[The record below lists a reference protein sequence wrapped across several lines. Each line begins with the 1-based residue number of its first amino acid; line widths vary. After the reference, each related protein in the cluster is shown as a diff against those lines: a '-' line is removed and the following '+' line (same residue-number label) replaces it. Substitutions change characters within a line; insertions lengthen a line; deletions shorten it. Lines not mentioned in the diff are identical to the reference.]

1 MKTFPFTSE
10 LGWSV
15 SRYDVFQSCKRKY
28 YYQYY
33 AKHDEPA
40 IRDRALYLKSMT
52 TVPLE
57 IGNIA
62 HDVMES
68 ILHRLIKSSQPVDI
82 ERLENFVHQR
92 AEQYVTSKKFLEVH
106 YKEQEHIEWKP
117 LAERAF
123 SSIRNIVTSDRFAW
137 ILELPQSS
145 KDQWMIEPAGFG
157 ETRIEGMKAY
167 CKVDFML
174 PHEDTVYIMDWKT
187 GKPDPEKHRKQ
198 LIGYS
203 LFASYHFEGR
213 FAHIIPMVCYVKE
226 SYEEVQPEISSD
238 DIAQFVETVRRETA
252 EMKSFNVDE
261 MKNTP
266 KVKTSF
272 PLTDQISSCRFC
284 EYRELCERG

>member
-1 MKTFPFTSE
+1 MKTFSFTSE

-28 YYQYY
+28 YHQYY
-33 AKHDEPA
+33 AKHDEPSL
-40 IRDRALYLKSMT
+40 RDRALLLKSMT

-68 ILHRLIKSSQPVDI
+68 ILHRLIKSSQPVDV
-82 ERLENFVHQR
+82 ERLEKFVHQK
-92 AEQYVTSKKFLEVH
+92 AQEYVTSKKFLEVH
-106 YKEQEHIEWKP
+106 YKEQEQIAWEP
-117 LAERAF
+117 IAERAF
-123 SSIRNIVTSDRFAW
+123 GSIKNIVTSDRFAW

-145 KDQWMIEPAGFG
+145 KDQWMIEPAGYG

-174 PHEDTVYIMDWKT
+174 PHEETIYIMDWKT

-203 LFASYHFEGR
+203 LFAKYHFDGR
-213 FAHIIPMVCYVKE
+213 FAQIVPMVCYVKE
-226 SYEEVQPEISSD
+226 GYEEVQPEITD
-238 DIAQFVETVRRETA
+238 ADISAFVETVRSETA
-252 EMKSFNVDE
+252 EMKSYNLDD

-266 KVKTSF
+266 KMKASF
-272 PLTDQISSCRFC
+272 AMTDNISSCRFC
-284 EYRELCERG
+284 EYRELCQR

>member
-1 MKTFPFTSE
+1 MM
-10 LGWSV
+10 
-15 SRYDVFQSCKRKY
+15 
-28 YYQYY
+28 
-33 AKHDEPA
+33 
-40 IRDRALYLKSMT
+40 LKSMT

-82 ERLENFVHQR
+82 DRLENFVHQR

-106 YKEQEHIEWKP
+106 YKEQEQIDWMP

-174 PHEDTVYIMDWKT
+174 PHDDTIYIMDWKT
-187 GKPDPEKHRKQ
+187 GKPDADKHRKQ

-203 LFASYHFEGR
+203 LFARYHFEGR
-213 FAHIIPMVCYVKE
+213 FANIIPMVCYVKE
-226 SYEEVQPEISSD
+226 GYEEVQPEITND
-238 DIAQFVETVRRETA
+238 DITAFVETVRREAT
-252 EMKSFNVDE
+252 EMKSYNLDE
-261 MKNTP
+261 FKNTP
-266 KVKTSF
+266 KMKAAF
-272 PLTDQISSCRFC
+272 PLSESISPCRFC
-284 EYRELCERG
+284 EYRELCER

>member
-1 MKTFPFTSE
+1 MKTFSFTSE

-28 YYQYY
+28 YHQYY

-40 IRDRALYLKSMT
+40 LRDRALLLKSMT

-68 ILHRLIKSSQPVDI
+68 ILHRLIKSSQPVDVN
-82 ERLENFVHQR
+82 RLEKFVHQK
-92 AEQYVTSKKFLEVH
+92 AQEYVTSKKFLEVH
-106 YKEQEHIEWKP
+106 YKEQEQIAWEP
-117 LAERAF
+117 IAERAF
-123 SSIRNIVTSDRFAW
+123 GSIKNIVTSDRFAW

-174 PHEDTVYIMDWKT
+174 PHEETIYIMDWKT

-203 LFASYHFEGR
+203 LFAKYHFDGR
-213 FAHIIPMVCYVKE
+213 FAQIVPMVCYVKE
-226 SYEEVQPEISSD
+226 GYEEVQPEITD
-238 DIAQFVETVRRETA
+238 ADISAFVETVRSETA
-252 EMKSFNVDE
+252 EMKSYNLDE

-266 KVKTSF
+266 KMKASF
-272 PLTDQISSCRFC
+272 AMTDNISSCRFC
-284 EYRELCERG
+284 EYRELCQR

>member
-15 SRYDVFQSCKRKY
+15 SRYDVFQTCKRKY

-33 AKHDEPA
+33 AKHDDPA
-40 IRDRALYLKSMT
+40 IRDRAMMLKSMT

-68 ILHRLIKSSQPVDI
+68 ILHRLIKSSQPVDVN
-82 ERLENFVHQR
+82 RLEKFVHQR
-92 AEQYVTSKKFLEVH
+92 AEEYVTSKKFLEVH
-106 YKEQEHIEWKP
+106 YKEQEHIEWMP

-174 PHEDTVYIMDWKT
+174 PHEDTIYIMDWKT
-187 GKPDPEKHRKQ
+187 GKPDDEKHRKQ

-203 LFASYHFEGR
+203 LFARYHFEGR
-213 FAHIIPMVCYVKE
+213 FANIIPMVCYVKDG
-226 SYEEVQPEISSD
+226 YQEVQPEITQD
-238 DIAQFVETVRRETA
+238 DISAFVETVRNESA
-252 EMKSFNVDE
+252 EMKSYNLDE
-261 MKNTP
+261 FKNTP
-266 KVKTSF
+266 KMKAAF
-272 PLTDQISSCRFC
+272 PLTENPSPCRFC
-284 EYRELCERG
+284 EYRELCER

>member
-1 MKTFPFTSE
+1 MKTFSFTSE

-28 YYQYY
+28 YHQYY

-40 IRDRALYLKSMT
+40 LRDRALLLKSMT

-68 ILHRLIKSSQPVDI
+68 ILHRLIKSSQPVDV
-82 ERLENFVHQR
+82 ERLEKFVHQK
-92 AEQYVTSKKFLEVH
+92 AQEYVTSKKFLEVH
-106 YKEQEHIEWKP
+106 YKEQEQIAWEP
-117 LAERAF
+117 IAERAF
-123 SSIRNIVTSDRFAW
+123 GSIRNIVTSDRFAW

-174 PHEDTVYIMDWKT
+174 PHEETIYIMDWKT

-203 LFASYHFEGR
+203 LFAKYHFDGR
-213 FAHIIPMVCYVKE
+213 FAQIVPMVCYVKE
-226 SYEEVQPEISSD
+226 GYEEVQPEITD
-238 DIAQFVETVRRETA
+238 ADISAFVETVRSETA
-252 EMKSFNVDE
+252 EMKSYNLDE

-266 KVKTSF
+266 KMKASF
-272 PLTDQISSCRFC
+272 AMTDNISSCRFC
-284 EYRELCERG
+284 EYRELCLR

>member
-1 MKTFPFTSE
+1 MKTFSFTSE

-28 YYQYY
+28 YHQYY
-33 AKHDEPA
+33 AKHDEPSL
-40 IRDRALYLKSMT
+40 RDRALLLKSMT

-68 ILHRLIKSSQPVDI
+68 ILHRLIKSSQPVDV
-82 ERLENFVHQR
+82 ERLEKFVHQK
-92 AEQYVTSKKFLEVH
+92 AQEYVSSKKFLEVH
-106 YKEQEHIEWKP
+106 YKEQEQIAWEP
-117 LAERAF
+117 IAERAF
-123 SSIRNIVTSDRFAW
+123 GSIKNIVTSDRFAW

-145 KDQWMIEPAGFG
+145 KDQWMIEPAGYG

-174 PHEDTVYIMDWKT
+174 PHEETIYIMDWKT

-203 LFASYHFEGR
+203 LFAKYHFDGR
-213 FAHIIPMVCYVKE
+213 FAQIVPMVCYVKE
-226 SYEEVQPEISSD
+226 GYEEVQPEITD
-238 DIAQFVETVRRETA
+238 ADISAFVETVRSETA
-252 EMKSFNVDE
+252 EMKSYNLDE

-266 KVKTSF
+266 KMKASF
-272 PLTDQISSCRFC
+272 AMTDNISSCRFC
-284 EYRELCERG
+284 EYRELCQR

>member
-1 MKTFPFTSE
+1 MKTFSFTSE

-28 YYQYY
+28 YHQYY

-40 IRDRALYLKSMT
+40 LRDRALLLKSMT

-82 ERLENFVHQR
+82 DRLEKFVHQK
-92 AEQYVTSKKFLEVH
+92 AQEYVTSKKFLEVH
-106 YKEQEHIEWKP
+106 YKEQEQIAWEP
-117 LAERAF
+117 IAERAF
-123 SSIRNIVTSDRFAW
+123 GSIKNIVTSDRFAW

-174 PHEDTVYIMDWKT
+174 PHEETIYIMDWKT

-203 LFASYHFEGR
+203 LFAKYHFDGR
-213 FAHIIPMVCYVKE
+213 FAQIVPMVCYVKE
-226 SYEEVQPEISSD
+226 GYEEVQPEITD
-238 DIAQFVETVRRETA
+238 ADISAFVETVRSETA
-252 EMKSFNVDE
+252 EMKSYNLDE

-266 KVKTSF
+266 KMKASF
-272 PLTDQISSCRFC
+272 AMTDNISSCRFC
-284 EYRELCERG
+284 EYRELCQR

>member
-1 MKTFPFTSE
+1 MKTFSFTSE

-28 YYQYY
+28 YHQYY

-40 IRDRALYLKSMT
+40 LRDRALLLKSMT

-82 ERLENFVHQR
+82 DRLEKFVHQK
-92 AEQYVTSKKFLEVH
+92 AQEYVTSKKFLEVH
-106 YKEQEHIEWKP
+106 YKEQEQISWEP
-117 LAERAF
+117 IAERAF
-123 SSIRNIVTSDRFAW
+123 GSIKNIVTSERFAW

-174 PHEDTVYIMDWKT
+174 PHEETIYIMDWKT

-203 LFASYHFEGR
+203 LFAKYHFDGR
-213 FAHIIPMVCYVKE
+213 FAQIVPMVCYVKE
-226 SYEEVQPEISSD
+226 GYEEVQPEITD
-238 DIAQFVETVRRETA
+238 ADISAFVETVRSETA
-252 EMKSFNVDE
+252 EMKSYNLDE

-266 KVKTSF
+266 KMKASF
-272 PLTDQISSCRFC
+272 AMTDNISSCRFC
-284 EYRELCERG
+284 EYRELCQR

>member
-1 MKTFPFTSE
+1 MKTFSFTSE

-28 YYQYY
+28 YHQYY
-33 AKHDEPA
+33 AKHDEPSL
-40 IRDRALYLKSMT
+40 RDRALLLKSMT

-68 ILHRLIKSSQPVDI
+68 ILHRLIKSSQPVDV
-82 ERLENFVHQR
+82 ERLEKFVHQK
-92 AEQYVTSKKFLEVH
+92 AQEYVTSKKFLEVH
-106 YKEQEHIEWKP
+106 YKEQEQIAWEP
-117 LAERAF
+117 IAERAF
-123 SSIRNIVTSDRFAW
+123 GSIKNIVTSDRFAW

-145 KDQWMIEPAGFG
+145 KDQWMIEPAGYG

-174 PHEDTVYIMDWKT
+174 PHEETIYIMDWKT

-203 LFASYHFEGR
+203 LFAKYHFDGR
-213 FAHIIPMVCYVKE
+213 FAQIVPMVCYVKE
-226 SYEEVQPEISSD
+226 GYEEVQPEITD
-238 DIAQFVETVRRETA
+238 ADISAFVETVRSETA
-252 EMKSFNVDE
+252 EMKSYNLDE

-266 KVKTSF
+266 KMKASF
-272 PLTDQISSCRFC
+272 AMTDNISSCRFC
-284 EYRELCERG
+284 EYRELCQR

>member
-15 SRYDVFQSCKRKY
+15 SRYDVFQTCKRRY

-33 AKHDEPA
+33 AKHDDPA
-40 IRDRALYLKSMT
+40 IRDRAMMLKSMT

-82 ERLENFVHQR
+82 DRLENFVHQR

-106 YKEQEHIEWKP
+106 YKEQEQIDWMP

-174 PHEDTVYIMDWKT
+174 PHEDTIYIMDWKT
-187 GKPDPEKHRKQ
+187 GKPDADKHRKQ

-203 LFASYHFEGR
+203 LFARYHFEGR
-213 FAHIIPMVCYVKE
+213 FANIIPMVCYVKE
-226 SYEEVQPEISSD
+226 GYEEVQPEITND
-238 DIAQFVETVRRETA
+238 DISSFVETVRSETT
-252 EMKSFNVDE
+252 EMKSYNLDE
-261 MKNTP
+261 FKNTP
-266 KVKTSF
+266 KMKAAF
-272 PLTDQISSCRFC
+272 PLSESTSPCRFC
-284 EYRELCERG
+284 EYRELCER